1 MCSRVTT
8 KGGMAENSWCS
19 GNVPRADFARM
30 TWPSWIMMSV
40 IDGANISACFT
51 AAPMP
56 CCLSDGSCK
65 RLLERGDVGHGGLA
79 RG

>member
-1 MCSRVTT
+1 
-8 KGGMAENSWCS
+8 
-19 GNVPRADFARM
+19 VPRADFARI

-56 CCLSDGSCK
+56 CCMSEGSCS
-65 RLLERGDVGHGGLA
+65 GCCSVGMSVM
-79 RG
+79 